1 MYSALGTYRPHLPA
15 MRYCCNVLAA
25 CCRRRVSAISI
36 GNPRGNFRYRFSYVH
51 TTAAALKISD
61 KISRGLSQSVLF
73 WLYVTR
79 NKLCPLQKRLPQL
92 GTRLATWGLWHRLK
106 PTGCLGVMMPLVTAQ
121 CNLPEH
127 SQLYGLVGRYFRKS
141 SESLIGDLGG
151 GIYS

>member
-15 MRYCCNVLAA
+15 MRYCCNVPSAA
-25 CCRRRVSAISI
+25 CCRRKVSAISI
-36 GNPRGNFRYRFSYVH
+36 GNPRGNFRYVFSYVH
-51 TTAAALKISD
+51 TAAALKISD
-61 KISRGLSQSVLF
+61 KIFRGISQSVLF

-92 GTRLATWGLWHRLK
+92 GTRSATWGLWHQLK